1 MCRGLLTSRQ
11 AYALMPQT
19 FEDCVEL
26 LIPELQRRG
35 LFWEDYFA
43 PGATYR
49 ENLYEVRG
57 QSDPPDDHPAGKMV
71 WKVEDDIKS
80 RPNGIDAVNGHID
93 DGGVEALDPT
103 SMQLG

>member
-1 MCRGLLTSRQ
+1 
-11 AYALMPQT
+11 MPQT

-26 LIPELQRRG
+26 LIPEMQRRG

-49 ENLYEVRG
+49 ENLYKVHG
-57 QSDPPDDHPAGKMV
+57 QSEPPDDHPAGKMIWRPESNAV
-71 WKVEDDIKS
+71 SGS
-80 RPNGIDAVNGHID
+80 RLQNGLPNGHAH
-93 DGGVEALDPT
+93 EHAERHLDPT